1 MPFFQSEPFD
11 SAHAKYFW
19 AGPGH
24 PGFFRVTVRGHAR
37 NFSFG
42 FQLRRDP
49 HFVGGLA
56 VDAMGWTGPLAHG
69 TTPYTV
75 TADFNGGYLPDILVI
90 GANKTERVHVEVVEF
105 ESDDRF
111 MTEFATPAH

>member
-11 SAHAKYFW
+11 TARAKYFW

-49 HFVGGLA
+49 HFVSGLA
-56 VDAMGWTGPLAHG
+56 LDVMGWTGPLAHG

-75 TADFNGGYLPDILVI
+75 TADFVGRYAPEIVVI
-90 GANKTERVHVEVVEF
+90 GANKTEVVHVEEIAF
-105 ESDDRF
+105 ESEESF
-111 MTEFATPAH
+111 MRAHTTS

>member
-11 SAHAKYFW
+11 TAHAKYFW

-24 PGFFRVTVRGHAR
+24 GLFRVTVRGHAR

-42 FQLRRDP
+42 FQLRQDT
-49 HFVGGLA
+49 HFVSGLA
-56 VDAMGWTGPLAHG
+56 VDVMGWTGPLAQG

-75 TADFNGGYLPDILVI
+75 TADFTGGYLRDIIVI
-90 GANKTERVHVEVVEF
+90 GANKTEIVHVEEIAF
-105 ESDDRF
+105 ESEEKF
-111 MTEFATPAH
+111 MREFKTPAY